1 MTEEDKNNLITFCD
15 KVSELENSNAI
26 KKCTDNTRVL
36 LCLRE
41 EEGKPV
47 NYVKNIPEGEDRYKL
62 VMIMRLFIKPGEKV
76 YYYHICKI
84 MYENNLDR
92 EKIKALKS
100 YWKEILEPS
109 QKQIG
114 VFYDNKKLS
123 NEEIIDIFFYGG
135 ELFHINNDKTIKQ
148 YNDFKAHMGDLFEF
162 WVFNVL
168 FDLAD
173 VAIRTK
179 DLITTILK
187 EESTN
192 SKD

>member
-26 KKCTDNTRVL
+26 KKCTDNTRIL

-84 MYENNLDR
+84 LDKNNVER
-92 EKIKALKS
+92 EKIKALRS

-114 VFYDNKKLS
+114 MFYDDKMLT

-135 ELFHINNDKTIKQ
+135 KLFHINNDKTRKQ

-168 FDLAD
+168 FDLAN
-173 VAIRTK
+173 VTIRTK
-179 DLITTILK
+179 DLITAILK
-187 EESTN
+187 EESTS